1 MMRTGEMVGWM
12 REIHC
17 WPERDV
23 IARFNIAV
31 HRDVGYVCSSLILA
45 YCLSGIALN
54 HVNDWNPDFVIS
66 KDTITL
72 ARSYS
77 KHDITKEVIAEVGKL
92 VGEET
97 YKVYDFPTSDQVK
110 IYYDNASLH
119 LNLSTGQGIYEKVS
133 RRPVVYQTNAL
144 HLNRLQGWKWASD
157 IFALILIL
165 LSLTG
170 LFVLRGKYG
179 MARRGKW
186 LVAAGML
193 PPLLALLLFEL
204 K

>member
-1 MMRTGEMVGWM
+1 MMRWM
-12 REIHC
+12 KDLRC

-23 IARFNIAV
+23 IARFNIAI
-31 HRDVGYVCSSLILA
+31 HRDVDYLCSSLILA

-66 KDTITL
+66 KDTVTL
-72 ARSYS
+72 TRSYS
-77 KHDITKEVIAEVGKL
+77 KDEITKEVIAGFGRV

-97 YKVYDFPTSDQVK
+97 HKIYDFPTSDQVK

-119 LNLSTGQGIYEKVS
+119 LNVSTGQGIYEKVS

-144 HLNRLQGWKWASD
+144 HLNRLKGWKWAAD
-157 IFALILIL
+157 VFAFILVV

-170 LFVLRGKYG
+170 LFVLRGKDG
-179 MARRGKW
+179 ISRRGTW
-186 LVAAGML
+186 LIGAGML
-193 PPLLALLLFEL
+193 PPLLAFLLFQL